1 MDTSPSVRMK
11 LPKVALTLCIII
23 PGISAFSLPSGKISI
38 FTRLKSVE
46 QIQDGP
52 EPYFLIQ
59 KEEPPPERRVLG
71 SQELLML
78 PRQYTPASKAPEELV
93 RFPQMNHVSCTVL
106 SSTPA
111 EHILRQ
117 AIDETIQSHPLLRAY
132 VEGDGEPEERI
143 DAFQMVRKGDPNPC
157 TFVVP
162 VHSFASRDVLTVVD
176 VAGNSRDTLD
186 KSWQTNFND
195 SLDNGD
201 WCNPQKGPLW
211 KVELHR
217 LTGLKGGDESP
228 CALLF
233 SFNHA
238 ISDQRS
244 ANMVTDQIISAIAD
258 IEDQGFVKVRPATN
272 EIPVAMEDSVLGL
285 KNRFSDKK
293 FWGFGPGTVGYVA
306 SKAAEGFK
314 SPVIL
319 PDNSGTKSG
328 GGVLG
333 ALSII
338 SGQAAGGTDVRSR
351 QRKSTLQF
359 RTLSKDTTTALLET
373 CRENAVTVTNA
384 LTAAITLVSSDF
396 IDNGKAASISRNYK
410 VLQSLDMRRFGK
422 QVDKGETVACMA
434 GSMDL
439 MHGPI
444 KDRSG
449 IALRKNPTPERLRQ
463 FWQLAVEGKNQ
474 TSSFVD
480 AKGPQNAV
488 KVFDFAMSI
497 SDLNNLVHLT
507 SQSKDSQGRAY
518 SAGVSNVG
526 VYERQPAVR
535 RAGQVRRDTLK
546 VSNFTMWCDCSEN
559 CSDCGYLGQTR
570 KIHS

>member
-1 MDTSPSVRMK
+1 M
-11 LPKVALTLCIII
+11 
-23 PGISAFSLPSGKISI
+23 
-38 FTRLKSVE
+38 
-46 QIQDGP
+46 
-52 EPYFLIQ
+52 
-59 KEEPPPERRVLG
+59 
-71 SQELLML
+71 
-78 PRQYTPASKAPEELV
+78 
-93 RFPQMNHVSCTVL
+93 
-106 SSTPA
+106 
-111 EHILRQ
+111 
-117 AIDETIQSHPLLRAY
+117 
-132 VEGDGEPEERI
+132 
-143 DAFQMVRKGDPNPC
+143 
-157 TFVVP
+157 
-162 VHSFASRDVLTVVD
+162 
-176 VAGNSRDTLD
+176 
-186 KSWQTNFND
+186 
-195 SLDNGD
+195 
-201 WCNPQKGPLW
+201 
-211 KVELHR
+211 
-217 LTGLKGGDESP
+217 
-228 CALLF
+228 
-233 SFNHA
+233 
-238 ISDQRS
+238 
-244 ANMVTDQIISAIAD
+244 AD
-258 IEDQGFVKVRPATN
+258 IEDHGFVKVRPVTN
-272 EIPVAMEDSVLGL
+272 EIPVALEDSVLGL

-306 SKAAEGFK
+306 GKAAEGFK

-319 PDNSGTKSG
+319 PDNAGTDSG
-328 GGVLG
+328 GSVIG

-338 SGQAAGGTDVRSR
+338 SGQAAGGTDILSL

-359 RTLSKDTTTALLET
+359 RTLSKDTTSALLEK
-373 CRENAVTVTNA
+373 CRENGVTVTNA

-396 IDNGKAASISRNYK
+396 IDNGKATSTSRNYK

-463 FWQLAVEGKNQ
+463 FWQLAIEGKNQ

-488 KVFDFAMSI
+488 KVFDFAMTI

-535 RAGQVRRDTLK
+535 RAEQVKRDTLK
-546 VSNFTMWCDCSEN
+546 VSYERCST
-559 CSDCGYLGQTR
+559 SVVKRVLTVDT
-570 KIHS
+570 